1 MPTRHLTHKKCES
14 YALTL
19 FWIHPGIQILPGY
32 AYQKS
37 KGRMKHVKT
46 RIRNLYAGYD
56 TLLVKFRLE
65 GDSIVDMQTAPV
77 TDYPIQETY
86 RCSLVYSQENEGLFW
101 TTDHGKLMWIDPSDM
116 DNLKIAEVGTI
127 GGTANSAGWAYNT
140 CMFEI
145 PQREP
150 VIPYAQPT
158 GDTIEPLTSENRR
171 NAFVVDDSIYE
182 RKGSK
187 KAELLAKVYDHASHR
202 YTRGFRMLTLG
213 WSDGVTFLPV
223 NSCLLSSE
231 KESSRI
237 NESCEV
243 DSNSNGAKARKFA
256 VKKATEVIPELISEA
271 MEAGIR
277 ANYVLFDSWFS
288 SPKVIRSMKELGLDV
303 VAMVKKSS
311 KIHYGFQGQMCSCKD
326 IFRSCKHRR
335 GRSRYLLSVP
345 VEICGGD
352 EDAAPIAAKLVFV
365 RNRSNRKD
373 YLVLL
378 STDTSLTEDEV
389 IALYGKRWDIEV
401 FFKTCKSVLKLK
413 KECRSLSYDA
423 MCAQTAIVLTRY
435 MFLAVDVRKDSDLRS
450 SGPLFCPAADEL
462 ADIFFA
468 AAFEKLQLFL
478 QKLLERFYYPERG
491 NLRARCGFP
500 CGFA

>member
-1 MPTRHLTHKKCES
+1 MNSIAFDVENEKRFSSRIQSFFKRYQISSILKKSNAYKEQGVSVVSLIQYLFCLVFRNRSMFLDMQPEKAPEFRKDTVYRLKNATHIDWKRF
-14 YALTL
+14 T
-19 FWIHPGIQILPGY
+19 
-32 AYQKS
+32 
-37 KGRMKHVKT
+37 
-46 RIRNLYAGYD
+46 
-56 TLLVKFRLE
+56 TLLSSR
-65 GDSIVDMQTAPV
+65 IIT
-77 TDYPIQETY
+77 
-86 RCSLVYSQENEGLFW
+86 
-101 TTDHGKLMWIDPSDM
+101 
-116 DNLKIAEVGTI
+116 
-127 GGTANSAGWAYNT
+127 
-140 CMFEI
+140 
-145 PQREP
+145 
-150 VIPYAQPT
+150 
-158 GDTIEPLTSENRR
+158 DTIEPLTSENRR
-171 NAFVVDDSIYE
+171 NAFIVDDSIFE
-182 RKGSK
+182 RKGSTK
-187 KAELLAKVYDHASHR
+187 VELLAKIYDHASHR
-202 YTRGFRMLTLG
+202 FTRGFRMLTLG
-213 WSDGVTFLPV
+213 WSDGVTFMPV

-237 NESCEV
+237 NESRDV
-243 DSNSNGAKARKFA
+243 ASNSNGAKARKFA
-256 VKKATEVIPELISEA
+256 TKKATEVILQLISDA

-311 KIHYGFQGQMCSCKD
+311 KIHYRFQGRTCSCKE
-326 IFRSCKHRR
+326 IFRCCKHRR

-401 FFKTCKSVLKLK
+401 FFKTCKSVLKLT

-423 MCAQTAIVLTRY
+423 MCAQTAVVFMRY
-435 MFLAVDVRKDSDLRS
+435 MFLAVGVREDRDLRS
-450 SGPLFCPAADEL
+450 SGPLFCLVADEL
-462 ADIFFA
+462 ADISFA

-478 QKLLERFYYPERG
+478 QKLLEGFIARKEEISALVVDFLAGLPADTKRFLDFAGLMATSAPETG
-491 NLRARCGFP
+491 CEV
-500 CGFA
+500 

>member
-1 MPTRHLTHKKCES
+1 MNSIAFDVENEKRFSSRIQKFFRRYQVSSILKKCNAYKEQGFS
-14 YALTL
+14 VIMLVQYL
-19 FWIHPGIQILPGY
+19 FCL
-32 AYQKS
+32 
-37 KGRMKHVKT
+37 VF
-46 RIRNLYAGYD
+46 RNRSMFLDMQSEKAPEFKKDTVYRLKNSTHID
-56 TLLVKFRLE
+56 WKRFTTLLASRIIC
-65 GDSIVDMQTAPV
+65 D
-77 TDYPIQETY
+77 
-86 RCSLVYSQENEGLFW
+86 
-101 TTDHGKLMWIDPSDM
+101 
-116 DNLKIAEVGTI
+116 TI
-127 GGTANSAGWAYNT
+127 G
-140 CMFEI
+140 
-145 PQREP
+145 
-150 VIPYAQPT
+150 
-158 GDTIEPLTSENRR
+158 PLTSENRR
-171 NAFVVDDSIYE
+171 NAFIVDDSIYE

-187 KAELLAKVYDHASHR
+187 KVELLAKVYDHASHR

-231 KESSRI
+231 NESSRI
-237 NESCEV
+237 NEGWDV

-256 VKKATEVIPELISEA
+256 IKKATEVIPELISQA
-271 MEAGIR
+271 MEAGIH

-311 KIHYGFQGQMCSCKD
+311 KIHYRFQGQMCSCKD

-345 VEICGGD
+345 VEICGED
-352 EDAAPIAAKLVFV
+352 DDAATIAAKLVFV

-401 FFKTCKSVLKLK
+401 FFKTCKSVLRLT

-423 MCAQTAIVLTRY
+423 MCAQTAIVFTRY
-435 MFLAVDVRKDSDLRS
+435 LFLAVGVREDRDLRS
-450 SGPLFCPAADEL
+450 SGPLFCLAADEI
-462 ADIFFA
+462 ADISFA

-478 QKLLERFYYPERG
+478 QKLLEGFITRKEEIRALVLDFLAGLPADMKRFLDFEGLMGTSAPKMGCEV
-491 NLRARCGFP
+491 
-500 CGFA
+500 